1 MDRYSVLLAFGVLA
15 LLLAS
20 LVGALWL
27 QAAR

>member
-1 MDRYSVLLAFGVLA
+1 MDRYSVVMALVILG

-20 LVGALWL
+20 LAGALWL